1 MTPHAVSVTDTFLN
15 FLATRGGAVADGVVR
30 DFGDASGEIDATASG
45 STVAHLGQ
53 FGILAFTGEDARDFL
68 HRQLSCDVEGLA
80 DDTGAYGAYCTPKGR
95 VLANFVLWR
104 EPGAFNMLL
113 PRSIVPGIQ
122 KRLQLYVLR
131 SRVKIEART
140 DDLVVLGASGPAAAD
155 AVAALVGMPPGEPMR
170 VARRDRV
177 TIVSLAAERF
187 LVTATS
193 ASAPQVWDRLASA
206 LRPVGA
212 ACWDW
217 LEIASGWPWITAATQ
232 DQFVPQMANLELLGG
247 VSFRKGCYPGQEIVA
262 RTQHLGRPKRRLYLA
277 HVRAEG
283 IPVPSQPLYSSG
295 LGDQAAGT
303 VVNAAPAPGGGF
315 DVLAVVQTAS
325 VAEDKVRLAS
335 RSGAELHFRDLPYS
349 AT

>member
-1 MTPHAVSVTDTFLN
+1 MLPRADSVNDTFLA
-15 FLATRGGAVADGVVR
+15 FLATRGGAVADGVVG
-30 DFGDASGEIDATASG
+30 DFGDAPGELAATASG
-45 STVAHLGQ
+45 SVLAPLAQ
-53 FGILAFTGEDARDFL
+53 FGILAFRGEDARDFL
-68 HRQLSCDVEGLA
+68 HRQLSCDVAGLA
-80 DDTGAYGAYCTPKGR
+80 DEAGAYGAYCTPKGR
-95 VLANFVLWR
+95 VLANFLLWR
-104 EPGAFNMLL
+104 EPDAFHMLL
-113 PRSIVPGIQ
+113 PRSVVPGIQ

-131 SRVKIEART
+131 SRATIAART
-140 DDLVVLGASGPAAAD
+140 DELVVLGTSGPAAAD
-155 AVAALVGMPPGEPMR
+155 AVAALVGMPPGAPVR
-170 VARRDRV
+170 AARRGRV
-177 TIVSLAAERF
+177 TILSLAAERF
-187 LVTATS
+187 LVTAPS
-193 ASAPQVWDRLASA
+193 ASAPQVWDQLASA

-217 LEIASGWPWITAATQ
+217 LEISNGWPWITGATQ

-283 IPVPSQPLYSSG
+283 IPVPSQPLYSAS
-295 LGDQAAGT
+295 LGDQTAGT

-325 VAEDKVRLAS
+325 VAGDRVHLGS

-349 AT
+349 VT